1 MTLRFECRD
10 VDELAGALA
19 LGAVDADEARA
30 AREHLQTC
38 TEPHTELRSFLG
50 SDAVLAAGLE
60 PIQPSA
66 GLRVRLM
73 DSIAA
78 APRTVPEPAVREQPR
93 EEPREQPRRGWFD
106 WLSPRVARPL
116 ALAAVVAAVAFGAW
130 GVSLAGQLG
139 ERDRALRQ
147 VADAI
152 AGGEVAYR
160 VDGDAGRGYVVDTPG
175 SGAAF
180 VVAEVGALDADKL
193 YELWLIGADGV
204 PVDVGTFRPG
214 DAAVAVIP
222 VEQDLDGFGTF
233 AVTIESERVD
243 SPTLPIV
250 MVGELAS

>member
-10 VDELAGALA
+10 VDELAAALA
-19 LGAVDADEARA
+19 LGAVDGDEARA
-30 AREHLQTC
+30 AREHLETC
-38 TEPHTELRSFLG
+38 AEPHTELRSFLG

-60 PIQPSA
+60 PIPPSA
-66 GLRVRLM
+66 GLRDRLM
-73 DSIAA
+73 ESIAEGPRV
-78 APRTVPEPAVREQPR
+78 APEQT
-93 EEPREQPRRGWFD
+93 RRGWFV

-130 GVSLAGQLG
+130 GVSLSGQLG

-152 AGGEVAYR
+152 ASGEVAYR
-160 VDGDAGRGYVVDTPG
+160 VAGDAGRGYVVDTPG

-180 VVAEVGALDADKL
+180 VVADVGALEADKL

-222 VEQDLDGFGTF
+222 VEEDLEGFGTF

>member
-10 VDELAGALA
+10 VDELAAALA
-19 LGAVDADEARA
+19 LGAVDADEAGA
-30 AREHLQTC
+30 AREHFETC
-38 TEPHTELRSFLG
+38 AEPHAELRSFLG

-60 PIQPSA
+60 PIPPSA
-66 GLRVRLM
+66 GLRDRLM
-73 DSIAA
+73 RSIAEAPGAAA
-78 APRTVPEPAVREQPR
+78 APEQPR
-93 EEPREQPRRGWFD
+93 GGWFD
-106 WLSPRVARPL
+106 WLSPQVARPL

-160 VDGDAGRGYVVDTPG
+160 VEGDAGRGYVVDTPG

-180 VVAEVGALDADKL
+180 VVADVGALDADKL
-193 YELWLIGADGV
+193 YELWLIGPDGV
-204 PVDVGTFRPG
+204 PVGVGTFRPG

-222 VEQDLDGFGTF
+222 VEEDLEGFGTF